1 VMEIQIAFLV
11 FALIW
16 AYCADQDII
25 DRHDF

>member
-1 VMEIQIAFLV
+1 VMEMLIVALV